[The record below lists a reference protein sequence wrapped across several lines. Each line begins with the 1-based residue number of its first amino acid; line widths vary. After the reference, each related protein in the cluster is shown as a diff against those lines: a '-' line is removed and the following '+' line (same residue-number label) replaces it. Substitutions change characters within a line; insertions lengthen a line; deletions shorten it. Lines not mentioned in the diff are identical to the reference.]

1 MKITLNLSR
10 PRNPLA
16 LAARSRRAG
25 AHRPGPGAL
34 RQQARRALQRDIRRD
49 LDSMK
54 PPSP

>member
-1 MKITLNLSR
+1 MKITLRFPR

-16 LAARSRRAG
+16 LAARARHAG
-25 AHRPGPGAL
+25 AHRPGTGAM
-34 RQQARRALQRDIRRD
+34 RQQGRRDLRRD

>member
-1 MKITLNLSR
+1 MKISLNLPR

-25 AHRPGPGAL
+25 AHRPGTGAL
-34 RQQARRALQRDIRRD
+34 RQQARRALRRD

-54 PPSP
+54 PPNP

>member
-25 AHRPGPGAL
+25 AHRSGPGAL
-34 RQQARRALQRDIRRD
+34 RQQARRALKRD

>member
-1 MKITLNLSR
+1 MKISLNLPR

-25 AHRPGPGAL
+25 AHRPGTGAL
-34 RQQARRALQRDIRRD
+34 RQQSRRALRRD

-54 PPSP
+54 PPNP